1 MRAGAA
7 VEMLSERGMR
17 KLCARVSE
25 GVETVYAQKMEWVW
39 RPRERGGGEE
49 EKEKEEKRGQSFQQL
64 QEQKSLRRPKAQTLW
79 VKNEQAQWW

>member
-49 EKEKEEKRGQSFQQL
+49 EKEKEGPVLPAASGTEVF
-64 QEQKSLRRPKAQTLW
+64 EEAQGTNTLG
-79 VKNEQAQWW
+79 

>member
-1 MRAGAA
+1 
-7 VEMLSERGMR
+7 MLSERGMR

-39 RPRERGGGEE
+39 RPRERGRGEE